1 MINRRITATV
11 LSLTFLKFVP
21 LSSADFLCYC
31 TSSHLAEK
39 QNQVNG
45 SCYMNSGTICIEMYC
60 TAISSRGGSVSV
72 FGFGRFFKSRCP
84 FWFFK
89 TLRYRFRFFHMNFLC
104 LTVSQLSL
112 LGRSKICDVIAVSPN
127 AQQFETGSCLWWDV
141 VWGWN
146 WLGVIGE
153 HYSAINIPVTIVNVS
168 LSSTLN

>member
-1 MINRRITATV
+1 VRISCAIVPVHT
-11 LSLTFLKFVP
+11 LQVP
-21 LSSADFLCYC
+21 L
-31 TSSHLAEK
+31 LAEK

-45 SCYMNSGTICIEMYC
+45 SGYMNSGTICIEMYC
-60 TAISSRGGSVSV
+60 TAISSRGGTVSV
-72 FGFGRFFKSRCP
+72 FLCQCRFSVLV
-84 FWFFK
+84 FFVFLK
-89 TLRYRFRFFHMNFLC
+89 ILRYRFRFFPHELPLSYC
-104 LTVSQLSL
+104 QLSL